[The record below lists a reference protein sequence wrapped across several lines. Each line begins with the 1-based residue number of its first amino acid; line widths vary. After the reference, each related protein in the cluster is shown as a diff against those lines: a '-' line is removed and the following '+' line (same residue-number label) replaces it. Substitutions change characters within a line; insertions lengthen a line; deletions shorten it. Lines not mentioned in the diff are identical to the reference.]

1 MSITK
6 EELVQ
11 DNRFYIDDWNM
22 DRLLERPVRRIKIK
36 KIKLG
41 NINRYLGLK
50 IMGLQETDVFRY
62 LEGNAESKELYQNYC
77 DKYCSDNNF
86 RGSVFYERLIEDF
99 DIEN

>member
-62 LEGNAESKELYQNYC
+62 LEGNAESKEL
-77 DKYCSDNNF
+77 SDSLQGGCHDPGWDLGRLE
-86 RGSVFYERLIEDF
+86 RGCTR
-99 DIEN
+99 